1 MVLCEISCE
10 FFGGFKTQID
20 LNYMDSKK
28 DICDQVK
35 RTLITTLHMNN
46 FEALVIKAE
55 KINFH
60 IHDFEFGE
68 ILMMQPN
75 KKLWICNHN
84 THCDSCSENENTSEE
99 ILESTKECSD
109 ENLVES

>member
-28 DICDQVK
+28 DICEQVK
-35 RTLITTLHMNN
+35 RTLITTLQINN
-46 FEALVIKAE
+46 LEALVIKAE

-60 IHDFEFGE
+60 IHDFDFGQ
-68 ILMMQPN
+68 ILMMPSN
-75 KKLWICNHN
+75 SKLWICNH
-84 THCDSCSENENTSEE
+84 TPQCDNNSTEENVVTS
-99 ILESTKECSD
+99 
-109 ENLVES
+109 

>member
-20 LNYMDSKK
+20 LNYMDNKK

-35 RTLITTLHMNN
+35 RTLITTLHINS
-46 FEALVIKAE
+46 FPALVDKAE
-55 KINFH
+55 KITFH
-60 IHDFEFGE
+60 IHDLEFGQ
-68 ILMMQPN
+68 ILMMQEN
-75 KKLWICNHN
+75 ETLWICNHS

-99 ILESTKECSD
+99 ILESTKECSH